1 MRSRLPASLLKITLI
16 VFSIVGIGTLLLL
29 AACSTS
35 STSTQS
41 SGTGFLWL
49 TAQGNTTLSA
59 YTTNLGSGAI
69 SANGNA
75 AGTGPAPA
83 ALVVA
88 PNGSAIF
95 VANSGSDPGTIS
107 SYTVNSNGTVTA
119 AGQVTENPPALAPMG
134 LAMDSAG
141 KFLFVANQGSF
152 DLSEPGSISVFSVNG
167 TTLTEIA
174 GSPFLDE
181 SVSATQGSGPVALAV
196 NPAGGTLYAANQFTG
211 TVSEFSIDPNSGAL
225 TLLSALDQGVGSSPS
240 GLLAVKTSSASFLYV
255 MNTGSNNITAFTI
268 NGDGSLTGI

>member
-1 MRSRLPASLLKITLI
+1 
-16 VFSIVGIGTLLLL
+16 
-29 AACSTS
+29 
-35 STSTQS
+35 
-41 SGTGFLWL
+41 
-49 TAQGNTTLSA
+49 
-59 YTTNLGSGAI
+59 
-69 SANGNA
+69 
-75 AGTGPAPA
+75 
-83 ALVVA
+83 
-88 PNGSAIF
+88 
-95 VANSGSDPGTIS
+95 
-107 SYTVNSNGTVTA
+107 
-119 AGQVTENPPALAPMG
+119 MG

-167 TTLTEIA
+167 ATLTEIA

-268 NGDGSLTGI
+268 NGDGSLTGIDTFPAGTGPVAAATDSGGNYLFVADKNSNQVSQYKISSTTGFLTANSPAAISTGATPVALAVRSGTSGITSTGGTTEFLYVVNMASGTVSIFSFDSTTGVLGQVGSPVSTFGQPSAIAIR